1 MIIIVTFHFFTL
13 PVKNTFLNKAYVG
26 WTVEIIDFNP
36 YEGSETSQPVPFIPP
51 ARGERWM
58 ILWTPG
64 VTADGSEPEL
74 FQSFSGAE

>member
-36 YEGSETSQPVPFIPP
+36 YEGSETSQPVPLQTWAYPSAQKQIWINFCIDQPDS
-51 ARGERWM
+51 
-58 ILWTPG
+58 IL
-64 VTADGSEPEL
+64 
-74 FQSFSGAE
+74 